1 MKKELKM
8 EIEKEEKNKQ
18 CVGVDF
24 YLTQQYL
31 DKKISYKTGIEKVIK
46 ISKV

>member
-24 YLTQQYL
+24 YLTQQSL
-31 DKKISYKTGIEKVIK
+31 HILENLTSAVILGNLIS
-46 ISKV
+46 

>member
-24 YLTQQYL
+24 YLTQQSL
-31 DKKISYKTGIEKVIK
+31 FKSLFKIADEYDFGLK
-46 ISKV
+46 